1 LAGTGIP
8 EESGGFQRNMQESGS
23 NAGIYRNL
31 CKFLLTWPKTGIF
44 LPLPKGGSCEKIP
57 PEKTRI
63 HRNPE
68 ESWTGTKNRDLEMIF
83 LKQEN
88 AI

>member
-8 EESGGFQRNMQESGS
+8 EYSGDSGS
-23 NAGIYRNL
+23 IRDSGV
-31 CKFLLTWPKTGIF
+31 
-44 LPLPKGGSCEKIP
+44 LPKGGSCEKNP

-63 HRNPE
+63 HRNHE

-88 AI
+88 AT

>member
-8 EESGGFQRNMQESGS
+8 EYSGDSGVIPDS
-23 NAGIYRNL
+23 GVQVKR
-31 CKFLLTWPKTGIF
+31 
-44 LPLPKGGSCEKIP
+44 GSRKKNP

-88 AI
+88 ATLQAQEISLIKFD

>member
-8 EESGGFQRNMQESGS
+8 EYSGDSGVIRDS
-23 NAGIYRNL
+23 EVQ
-31 CKFLLTWPKTGIF
+31 
-44 LPLPKGGSCEKIP
+44 PKGGSCEKIP

-68 ESWTGTKNRDLEMIF
+68 ESWTGTKNRDLSRNDIPETEKCN
-83 LKQEN
+83 L
-88 AI
+88 AINDWPPNVPPNTTT